1 MTAVLEPETV
11 TQHEGLIGVQ
21 RPRIEHFPTYFTSL
35 GDDAIDLCTQFGLNL
50 LPWQELI
57 VRNSLGQIGN
67 PTGDSELDKETSGIT
82 WEWSSTTCVLIA
94 PRQNGKNV
102 CVYARQLAGLH
113 LLGERI
119 MHSAHEFD
127 TAKDAHR
134 ELSSIIAGDEDLEDE
149 YKLPHKIGAAEL
161 SIVNKETGGFIHYV
175 ARGKNAKRGRT
186 KIDLMILDEAFALDD
201 DMMGSLSPLQQA
213 SKNPQ
218 TWLTTSAGTDDSV
231 VLSRMREFGK
241 QLAAA

>member
-1 MTAVLEPETV
+1 M
-11 TQHEGLIGVQ
+11 IGAQ
-21 RPRIEHFPTYFTSL
+21 RPRIEHFPAYFTTL
-35 GDDAIDLCTQFGLNL
+35 GDDAIDLCGAFDLEL

-57 VRNSLGQIGN
+57 VRNSLGQTEGGTGN
-67 PTGDSELDKETSGIT
+67 AELDVLTAGVKWS
-82 WEWSSTTCVLIA
+82 WSSSTVCLIA

-102 CVYARQLAGLH
+102 CVYARQLAGLY

-127 TAKDAHR
+127 TCRDAFR
-134 ELSSIIAGDEDLEDE
+134 ELTGIIGRNEELEDE
-149 YKLPHKIGAAEL
+149 CVTPHKTGAAEM
-161 SIVNKETGGFIHYV
+161 SVRHGENGGFIHYV

-213 SKNPQ
+213 SRNAQ
-218 TWLTTSAGTDDSV
+218 TWLTTSAGTADST
-231 VLSRMREFGK
+231 VLTRFRDRGK
-241 QLAAA
+241 ALHEAVAGAAA